1 MQFFSIQLCIF
12 IIESDSHLQVEHGN
26 DKYVISFEDILCFT
40 TGARTVSPMGFSP
53 AVNIRF
59 HDTSNL
65 PRANTCL
72 NSLSLSVKNKSYND
86 FKTNFCFGIANAI
99 GFGSV

>member
-1 MQFFSIQLCIF
+1 
-12 IIESDSHLQVEHGN
+12 
-26 DKYVISFEDILCFT
+26 
-40 TGARTVSPMGFSP
+40 MGFSP

-65 PRANTCL
+65 PRANSCL